1 MKLTRTLRLAPL
13 ALLLCAALF
22 TGPGCQSTY
31 YNTMEKFGVAKRDIL
46 VDRIKAARNAQ
57 QVTKEQFN
65 SALDQFRSTV
75 AMKSGISDE
84 KYYELN
90 ASFQRCQHRATTL
103 NQRIESVEDVAEALF
118 SEWSSEL
125 KEYNSVT
132 LRQESEKKMFETRRR
147 YTDLIRQMKLAAA
160 KVDPVLIIMHDRVL
174 FLKHNLN
181 AQSIA
186 SLDDELKKVET
197 EVGSL
202 VREMEKAIADADA
215 FVQAMPSR

>member
-1 MKLTRTLRLAPL
+1 M
-13 ALLLCAALF
+13 CI
-22 TGPGCQSTY
+22 
-31 YNTMEKFGVAKRDIL
+31 RD
-46 VDRIKAARNAQ
+46 
-57 QVTKEQFN
+57 
-65 SALDQFRSTV
+65 S
-75 AMKSGISDE
+75 
-84 KYYELN
+84 
-90 ASFQRCQHRATTL
+90 CQHRATTL

-118 SEWSSEL
+118 AEWSGEL
-125 KEYNSVT
+125 KQYNSVT

-160 KVDPVLIIMHDRVL
+160 KVDPVLVIMHDRVL

-215 FVQAMPSR
+215 FVQAMPNR

>member
-1 MKLTRTLRLAPL
+1 MKPIQTLRLVPL
-13 ALLLCAALF
+13 ALLLSVALWA
-22 TGPGCQSTY
+22 GPGCQTTY

-75 AMKSGISDE
+75 AMKAGISDE

-118 SEWSSEL
+118 GVAYLFSLKSLFSSFRKHLET
-125 KEYNSVT
+125 T
-132 LRQESEKKMFETRRR
+132 LGFMFVLRRKNHLLLS
-147 YTDLIRQMKLAAA
+147 T
-160 KVDPVLIIMHDRVL
+160 
-174 FLKHNLN
+174 
-181 AQSIA
+181 
-186 SLDDELKKVET
+186 
-197 EVGSL
+197 
-202 VREMEKAIADADA
+202 
-215 FVQAMPSR
+215 